1 MEKLFLKQ
9 KLMEKVIKLICQNI
23 LCIIN
28 VNSGIL
34 IVNLNFLHHTLVDKL
49 NIR

>member
-9 KLMEKVIKLICQNI
+9 ILMEKVIKLICQNI
-23 LCIIN
+23 PCIKN
-28 VNSGIL
+28 VNSVN

-49 NIR
+49 NIW